1 MTRRMMLLVLAVMGV
16 MVLVVTV
23 SPPDPSTENRQR
35 GASTATPDTAPLSDP
50 DAFDV
55 TATLSTEPGEDEQTV
70 EAELG
75 DRVEIVVNGREP
87 DSVTLGDLRIEAL
100 DDVAPARFQF
110 LAEFTG
116 SYPLVL
122 VSENRRI
129 GSLEIR

>member
-1 MTRRMMLLVLAVMGV
+1 MMLIVLAVMGV

-23 SPPDPSTENRQR
+23 TPPDPDVQNGGREGATEPPQ
-35 GASTATPDTAPLSDP
+35 SAPVSDP

-55 TATLSTEPGEDEQTV
+55 SVTLSTEDEGKTI

-75 DRVEIVVNGREP
+75 DRVEIIVNGREP
-87 DSVTLGDLRIEAL
+87 DGVALGDVRIEAL

-122 VSENRRI
+122 MSENRRI

>member
-1 MTRRMMLLVLAVMGV
+1 M
-16 MVLVVTV
+16 
-23 SPPDPSTENRQR
+23 
-35 GASTATPDTAPLSDP
+35 SDP

-55 TATLSTEPGEDEQTV
+55 SATLSTEEEGQTI

-75 DRVEIVVNGREP
+75 DRVEIIVNGREP
-87 DSVTLGDLRIEAL
+87 DGVALGDMRIEAL

-122 VSENRRI
+122 MSENRRI

>member
-1 MTRRMMLLVLAVMGV
+1 MMLLVLAVMGV

-23 SPPDPSTENRQR
+23 SPPEPGGDRNGSGE
-35 GASTATPDTAPLSDP
+35 ATPTPQGAPLSDP

-55 TATLSTEPGEDEQTV
+55 SATLSTEKEDQTI

-75 DRVEIVVNGREP
+75 DRVEIVVNGRDL
-87 DSVTLGDLRIEAL
+87 DSVALGDVRIEL
-100 DDVAPARFQF
+100 LEPGVPARFQL

-122 VSENRRI
+122 MGENRRI

>member
-1 MTRRMMLLVLAVMGV
+1 MTRRVMLLVLAVMGV

-23 SPPDPSTENRQR
+23 SPPNPDTGQSGRE
-35 GASTATPDTAPLSDP
+35 TATTPPQSASVGDP
-50 DAFDV
+50 NAFDV
-55 TATLSTEPGEDEQTV
+55 SATLSTEKSEQTI

-87 DSVTLGDLRIEAL
+87 DSVALGDLRIEAL

>member
-1 MTRRMMLLVLAVMGV
+1 MMLLVLAVMGV

-23 SPPDPSTENRQR
+23 SPPNSGVDRNGR
-35 GASTATPDTAPLSDP
+35 GTAAETPQSAPLSDP

-55 TATLSTEPGEDEQTV
+55 SATLSTEKADQTI

-75 DRVEIVVNGREP
+75 DRVEIIVTGREP
-87 DSVTLGDLRIEAL
+87 DGVALGDMRIEAL

>member
-1 MTRRMMLLVLAVMGV
+1 MTRRVMLLVLAVMGV

-23 SPPDPSTENRQR
+23 SPPNPDTGRSGRE
-35 GASTATPDTAPLSDP
+35 TATAPPQGAPVSDP

-55 TATLSTEPGEDEQTV
+55 SATLSTEKEDQTI

-75 DRVEIVVNGREP
+75 DRVEIVVNGSAP
-87 DSVTLGDLRIEAL
+87 DSVTLGDLRIESL

-110 LAEFTG
+110 LAEITG

>member
-1 MTRRMMLLVLAVMGV
+1 MMLLVLAVMGV

-23 SPPDPSTENRQR
+23 SPPNPGVDRGGR
-35 GASTATPDTAPLSDP
+35 GAATETPQSASVSDP
-50 DAFDV
+50 NAFDV
-55 TATLSTEPGEDEQTV
+55 TATLSTDDADQMI

-75 DRVEIVVNGREP
+75 DRVEIVVNGRAP
-87 DSVTLGDLRIEAL
+87 DSVALGDMRIEAL

-116 SYPLVL
+116 TYPLVL

>member
-1 MTRRMMLLVLAVMGV
+1 MLVVLAVMGV

-23 SPPDPSTENRQR
+23 SPPNSGVDRDGRDAAPE
-35 GASTATPDTAPLSDP
+35 TPQSAPLSDP
-50 DAFDV
+50 NAFDV
-55 TATLSTEPGEDEQTV
+55 TATLSTDETGQTI

-87 DSVTLGDLRIEAL
+87 DSVALGDMRIEAL

-116 SYPLVL
+116 TYPLVL
-122 VSENRRI
+122 MSENRRI

>member
-1 MTRRMMLLVLAVMGV
+1 MMLVVLAVMGV

-23 SPPDPSTENRQR
+23 SPPNPGVDRGGRPAATETPQS
-35 GASTATPDTAPLSDP
+35 ASLSDP

-55 TATLSTEPGEDEQTV
+55 SATLSTEEAGQTI

-75 DRVEIVVNGREP
+75 DRVEIIVNGREP
-87 DSVTLGDLRIEAL
+87 DGVALGDMRIEAL

>member
-1 MTRRMMLLVLAVMGV
+1 MMLLVLAVMGV

-23 SPPDPSTENRQR
+23 SPPNPDSGQSGRE
-35 GASTATPDTAPLSDP
+35 TATVPPQSASVSDP
-50 DAFDV
+50 NAFDV
-55 TATLSTEPGEDEQTV
+55 SATLSTEKSEQTI

-129 GSLEIR
+129 GRLEIR

>member
-1 MTRRMMLLVLAVMGV
+1 MLLVLAVMGV

-23 SPPDPSTENRQR
+23 SPPNPGGDGSDRE
-35 GASTATPDTAPLSDP
+35 TATETPQSASLSDP

-55 TATLSTEPGEDEQTV
+55 SATLSTEKADQTI

-75 DRVEIVVNGREP
+75 DRVEIIVNGREP
-87 DSVTLGDLRIEAL
+87 DGVALGDMRIEAL

>member
-1 MTRRMMLLVLAVMGV
+1 MMLLVLAVMGV

-23 SPPDPSTENRQR
+23 SPPKPDGQNGGREEATGPPQS
-35 GASTATPDTAPLSDP
+35 ASVSDP
-50 DAFDV
+50 NAFDV
-55 TATLSTEPGEDEQTV
+55 SATLSTEEEGQTI

-75 DRVEIVVNGREP
+75 DRVEIIVNGREP
-87 DSVTLGDLRIEAL
+87 DGVALGDMRIEAL

>member
-1 MTRRMMLLVLAVMGV
+1 MILVVLAVMGV
-16 MVLVVTV
+16 MVLIVTV
-23 SPPDPSTENRQR
+23 SPPNSGVDR
-35 GASTATPDTAPLSDP
+35 GGRGTATAPPQSASLSDP

-55 TATLSTEPGEDEQTV
+55 SETLSTEDEGQTI

-75 DRVEIVVNGREP
+75 DRVEIIVTGREP
-87 DSVTLGDLRIEAL
+87 DGVALGDMRIEAL

-122 VSENRRI
+122 VSEDRQI